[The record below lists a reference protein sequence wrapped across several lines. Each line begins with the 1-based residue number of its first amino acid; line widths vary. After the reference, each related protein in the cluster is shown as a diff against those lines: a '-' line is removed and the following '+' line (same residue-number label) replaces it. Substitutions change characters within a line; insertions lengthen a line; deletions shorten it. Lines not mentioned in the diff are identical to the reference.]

1 MTSLFRAAEPSPVV
15 SFDGIIGS
23 ISHLPTERCWG
34 FVAGVY
40 RHIASPPLGHP
51 SSHRAMLRHRRGWGA
66 TRSEPFTYIVYDSY
80 WLAHIDIHQFSILF
94 LDRTVGSLP
103 APSIWS
109 RSIMTQFNLD
119 YTRSVGPIGRLFAG
133 RTIIHWRL
141 LRLMQRGNT
150 SNFLTPMGASPP
162 PGPPSLLQNDAGA
175 SSRTVI
181 DLHRWTE
188 NDNWPLTL
196 TERCRGIVANRST
209 AKWAIRVYRLCCTLA
224 HIDPQQFSILFLD
237 RTAGPPP
244 PFISSGGPPK

>member
-1 MTSLFRAAEPSPVV
+1 MTSLFRAAGPSPVV

-51 SSHRAMLRHRRGWGA
+51 SSHRTMLRHRRRWGA

-80 WLAHIDIHQFSILF
+80 WLAHIDLHQFSILF

-141 LRLMQRGNT
+141 LRL
-150 SNFLTPMGASPP
+150 
-162 PGPPSLLQNDAGA
+162 
-175 SSRTVI
+175 I
-181 DLHRWTE
+181 
-188 NDNWPLTL
+188 TL
-196 TERCRGIVANRST
+196 TTSV
-209 AKWAIRVYRLCCTLA
+209 
-224 HIDPQQFSILFLD
+224 
-237 RTAGPPP
+237 
-244 PFISSGGPPK
+244 SG